1 MAVRTRRST
10 AAGDPQPRD
19 RRART
24 GHRGRASGA
33 PSGHARGA
41 DREWPPGRRAARR
54 TRGRGPA
61 SDRSHGMRHRALLM
75 ALLLAL
81 AGWTVSGARW
91 LVVTP
96 VRRLRGRDELPPGRF
111 AS

>member
-1 MAVRTRRST
+1 
-10 AAGDPQPRD
+10 
-19 RRART
+19 
-24 GHRGRASGA
+24 
-33 PSGHARGA
+33 
-41 DREWPPGRRAARR
+41 
-54 TRGRGPA
+54 
-61 SDRSHGMRHRALLM
+61 MRHRALLLALFLM

-81 AGWTVSGARW
+81 AGWTVSAARW